1 MNILMLGP
9 WLPTMRRQL
18 ATERLHRFARELA
31 REHRLTLACT
41 TDHPNPFGA
50 VSAVREEF
58 EDLEFAVVPNR
69 WKRLW
74 SVAHLATGSSAEV
87 AYFSSAALRTRI
99 RDRAK
104 SAPFHLVYVA
114 STSMIPY
121 ALELAP
127 RVPVV
132 LDFGDVDSEW
142 WQDRAQRFSGF
153 KTKIYQAEA
162 TRLRE
167 VEIMGARRATHCLV
181 ATPQAARTV
190 ASFAPWAA
198 VSVIGDGVH
207 ADEPAVPTRIGGP
220 HLIAFTPC
228 LEGNAEARAAAE
240 FCDLVL
246 PAVRAQVGQT
256 KLLIGCK
263 SHFRL
268 ARRLADM
275 PGVEVAAL
283 AGDLRPLLRR
293 AAVAVAP
300 RRFGAETRR
309 SVLAAMAAGVPVI
322 TTLDGLDGLPI
333 KHGREL
339 YLEDNALGF
348 AERLI
353 DLLRKPT
360 LREVMGS
367 RGRAFVR
374 AHCSTVAEGARF
386 SQVIEAAVNGNGTS
400 RNGSAPDGK
409 GAGVIA

>member
-9 WLPTMRRQL
+9 WLPTMRRPL
-18 ATERLHRFARELA
+18 TTKRLHRFARELA
-31 REHRLTLACT
+31 RDHRLTLACT

-58 EDLEFAVVPNR
+58 EDLEFAIVPNR

-99 RDRAK
+99 RDRVK
-104 SAPFHLVYVA
+104 STPFHLAYVA

-142 WQDRAQRFSGF
+142 WQDRAQRFSGV
-153 KTKIYQAEA
+153 KAKIYQAEA
-162 TRLRE
+162 MRLRE
-167 VEIMGARRATHCLV
+167 IEIMGARRATHCLV

-198 VSVIGDGVH
+198 VSVIGDGVG
-207 ADEPAVPTRIGGP
+207 ADEPAVPTQIGGP

-228 LEGNAEARAAAE
+228 LEGNSEAQAAVE
-240 FCDLVL
+240 FCDVVL
-246 PAVRAQVGQT
+246 PAVRTQVART
-256 KLLIGCK
+256 KLLVGSK
-263 SHFRL
+263 SLFRL
-268 ARRLADM
+268 ARRLTHV
-275 PGVEVAAL
+275 PGVEVTAPAS
-283 AGDLRPLLRR
+283 DLRPLLRR

-309 SVLAAMAAGVPVI
+309 SVLAAMAVGVPVI

-374 AHCSTVAEGARF
+374 AHCSAVAEAARF
-386 SQVIEAAVNGNGTS
+386 SQVVEAAA
-400 RNGSAPDGK
+400 NGSARNGNASDEK

>member
-9 WLPTMRRQL
+9 WLPTMRRPL
-18 ATERLHRFARELA
+18 TTERLHRFARELA
-31 REHRLTLACT
+31 KDHRLTLACT

-142 WQDRAQRFSGF
+142 WRDRAQRFSGF
-153 KTKIYQAEA
+153 KTRVYQAEA
-162 TRLRE
+162 MRLRE

-198 VSVIGDGVH
+198 VSVIGDGVG

-228 LEGNAEARAAAE
+228 LEGNSEAQAAAE
-240 FCDLVL
+240 FCDIVL
-246 PAVRAQVGQT
+246 PAVRTQVART
-256 KLLIGCK
+256 KLLVGCK
-263 SHFRL
+263 SLFRL
-268 ARRLADM
+268 ARRLANV
-275 PGVEVAAL
+275 PGVEVVAST
-283 AGDLRPLLRR
+283 GDLRPLLRR

-322 TTLDGLDGLPI
+322 TTIDGLDGLPI
-333 KHGREL
+333 KHGREV
-339 YLEDNALGF
+339 YLEDNARGF

-360 LREVMGS
+360 LREVLGS

-386 SQVIEAAVNGNGTS
+386 SQVIAAAVNGTS
-400 RNGSAPDGK
+400 RNGSAPDEK